1 MGNFHIATATAA
13 LNILL
18 IPESVAGSA
27 SWEYKQG
34 HVLKGGPWFPSITSV
49 TFKLLPFPFNL
60 ELQSC
65 VHEECLISA
74 TNTSQGARA
83 ASARAFVHSLNILIK
98 YARMYGYEHKRTE
111 AQFATTWKELQ
122 QGLPTTGDSGFLL
135 GVSDNK
141 LLLDG
146 IPLETGNAERSFATL
161 LSTAGLASL
170 HFSKD
175 VTEEDFV
182 RLVRA
187 FTVAGSKAQDV
198 SKQIKEALSSGT
210 HSGTIKINE
219 VKFVAADP
227 LTGDVSIAAQ
237 IAAQT
242 LGPEFKQ
249 WLNDPQKLLQL
260 IAAAEGANSGGGP
273 APAGGVPMV
282 PLGSVPNPPQASG
295 KGVWVPEGTP
305 IGMPGGTAAAAAPA
319 WTGGMVP
326 LQEQEVIQAI
336 RLLTRFGQVQQ
347 DPTMKEE
354 DLHKELT
361 ETDPNTRL
369 NLQQLLGSLA
379 GQVSSEEQDTPLLM
393 KAAEH
398 MAIRFAIERYQKGEV
413 KVNAVHQMMEHMS
426 RQMDSLRS
434 ILKLQEEK
442 MSKAGI
448 LVESHADILDRMF
461 WAEVPEAGKKSVLM
475 SHEAPCVPPRNLRQF
490 VELLLDRDD
499 RQSATEILNNYSSCL
514 SARDTE
520 PRRRTAIGL
529 SQLADLYSRL
539 GGQPMGQAVRCLSEQ
554 LINEK
559 DPELQSLLSAAFV
572 RLSQEASSSKH
583 YGAVNEVCAG
593 MERISL
599 ERPVLMG
606 DLRPRVG
613 VENRLPEFIEEALQ
627 LDPIPPDMLSV
638 LRRTSQSGAE
648 HLADR
653 FFRCM
658 RRDECDRMIELVHQL
673 GSPILS
679 QLREI
684 LRTGQ
689 PRQAAGAVG
698 LVSRLDVGTLLELLP
713 ARMPEWNRFYHDI
726 IVRQIAY
733 GAAVDRGRTLLELA
747 EILDPLVLPEAVDEI
762 GMSGDM
768 TATPPL
774 IAMARPGDTASRSPY
789 VQLKAIESLGRLKDS
804 EAVAILR
811 EILEAK
817 KTFSWVHHRELR
829 IAAAQAL
836 SKTDPRYS
844 SQVLSDSGL
853 ETAELA
859 IAPLDFAP
867 ACPWVRQRRY
877 ERLVLAKTVPAIIG
891 SSWGK
896 SRIMIRELSLGGGM
910 GTKED
915 NLRIGS
921 EADLEIS
928 VGMRAKIRAHVL
940 LRRARV
946 NEVGFEIV
954 STDLE
959 SRYRLRRLLVDALNH
974 SPSNKGHEW
983 SGDRKV

>member
-1 MGNFHIATATAA
+1 
-13 LNILL
+13 
-18 IPESVAGSA
+18 
-27 SWEYKQG
+27 
-34 HVLKGGPWFPSITSV
+34 
-49 TFKLLPFPFNL
+49 
-60 ELQSC
+60 
-65 VHEECLISA
+65 
-74 TNTSQGARA
+74 
-83 ASARAFVHSLNILIK
+83 
-98 YARMYGYEHKRTE
+98 MYGYNHKRTE
-111 AQFATTWKELQ
+111 AQFETTWNELQ
-122 QGLPTTGDSGFLL
+122 SALPGGGFLL

-146 IPLETGNAERSFATL
+146 IPLESGQSEKSFATL
-161 LSTAGLASL
+161 LTTAGLASL

-187 FTVAGSKAQDV
+187 FTVAGSKATDV
-198 SKQIKEALSSGT
+198 AKQIKEALGGT
-210 HSGTIKINE
+210 KQGSIKINE

-260 IAAAEGANSGGGP
+260 IAAAEGANSGGGRGSP
-273 APAGGVPMV
+273 DGTPMV
-282 PLGSVPNPPQASG
+282 PLGSVPNFGSA
-295 KGVWVPEGTP
+295 KG
-305 IGMPGGTAAAAAPA
+305 GGTGSGGAGGTGGGTGTGTGAAPA
-319 WTGGMVP
+319 WSGGMVP

-347 DPTMKEE
+347 DPSVKEE
-354 DLHKELT
+354 DLQKELCA
-361 ETDPNTRL
+361 TDPNTRL

-379 GQVSSEEQDTPLLM
+379 ARAASAEEEDTPLLM

-398 MAIRFAIERYQKGEV
+398 MAIRFALERYQKGEV

-426 RQMDSLRS
+426 RQMDSLRQ

-461 WAEVPEAGKKSVLM
+461 WAEVPEAGKKSVLL

-490 VELLLDRDD
+490 VELLLERDD
-499 RQSATEILNNYSSCL
+499 KQLASDILNNYSSCL
-514 SARDTE
+514 SAKDLE

-529 SQLADLYSRL
+529 SQIADLYARL
-539 GGQPMGQAVRCLSEQ
+539 GGQPMAQAVRKLTEQ
-554 LINEK
+554 MIAEK
-559 DPELQSLLSAAFV
+559 EAEMQSLLSAAFV
-572 RLSQEASSSKH
+572 RLSQESSAAKNYS
-583 YGAVNEVCAG
+583 AINEVCAG
-593 MERISL
+593 MELISV
-599 ERPVLMG
+599 ERPVLMS

-613 VENRLPEFIEEALQ
+613 VENRLPEFIEEAIRLEPVPAD
-627 LDPIPPDMLSV
+627 LLFV
-638 LRRTSQSGAE
+638 LRRTSQAGAE

-658 RRDECDRMIELVHQL
+658 RRDECDHMIELVKNL
-673 GSPILS
+673 GSPTLL

-689 PRQAAGAVG
+689 PRQASAGVG
-698 LVSRLDVGTLLELLP
+698 LISRLDVGTLLELLP
-713 ARMPEWNRFYHDI
+713 VRLPEWNRFYHDI
-726 IVRQIAY
+726 VVRQIAY
-733 GAAVDRGRTLLELA
+733 GNASDRGRTLLELA
-747 EILDPLVLPEAVDEI
+747 EVLDPLVLAEAVDEI
-762 GMSGDM
+762 GMSGDVS
-768 TATPPL
+768 AVPPL
-774 IAMARPGDTASRSPY
+774 IAMAKPGDAASRSPY
-789 VQLKAIESLGRLKDS
+789 IQLKAIESLGRLKDLES
-804 EAVAILR
+804 VSILR

-817 KTFSWVHHRELR
+817 KTFGWVYHRELR

-836 SKTDPRYS
+836 AKTDPRYGT
-844 SQVLSDSGL
+844 QVMSDSGL
-853 ETAELA
+853 EPSELA
-859 IAPLDFAP
+859 IAPLDMAP

-877 ERLVLAKTVPAIIG
+877 ERLILAKTVSGTIG

-896 SRIMIRELSLGGGM
+896 SKIMIRELSMGGGM

-928 VGMRAKIRAHVL
+928 LGMRSKIRAHVL

-954 STDLE
+954 NTDLE
-959 SRYRLRRLLVDALNH
+959 SRYRLRRLLVDALN
-974 SPSNKGHEW
+974 SPSHSKGHEW
-983 SGDRKV
+983 GGDRKV

>member
-1 MGNFHIATATAA
+1 M
-13 LNILL
+13 
-18 IPESVAGSA
+18 
-27 SWEYKQG
+27 
-34 HVLKGGPWFPSITSV
+34 
-49 TFKLLPFPFNL
+49 
-60 ELQSC
+60 
-65 VHEECLISA
+65 
-74 TNTSQGARA
+74 SQGARS

-98 YARMYGYEHKRTE
+98 YARMYGYDHKRTE
-111 AQFATTWKELQ
+111 AQFETTWNELQ
-122 QGLPTTGDSGFLL
+122 NGLPTAGDQGFLL

-146 IPLETGNAERSFATL
+146 IPLEAGNAERSFGTL
-161 LSTAGLASL
+161 LTTAGLASL

-175 VTEEDFV
+175 VTVEDFT

-198 SKQIKEALSSGT
+198 AKQIKDALSASKN
-210 HSGTIKINE
+210 STIKINE

-260 IAAAEGANSGGGP
+260 IAAAEGANAGGGGGTGAQGTP
-273 APAGGVPMV
+273 GVPMV
-282 PLGSVPNPPQASG
+282 PLGMAPNPV
-295 KGVWVPEGTP
+295 KGGPAGT
-305 IGMPGGTAAAAAPA
+305 GGGATATGAAPA
-319 WTGGMVP
+319 WTGGIVP

-336 RLLTRFGQVQQ
+336 RLLTRFGQVQT
-347 DPTMKEE
+347 DPGVKEE
-354 DLHKELT
+354 DIQKELT
-361 ETDPNTRL
+361 DTDPNTRL

-379 GQVSSEEQDTPLLM
+379 AKATAEQEEDTPLLM

-398 MAIRFAIERYQKGEV
+398 MAIRFALERYQKGEI

-434 ILKLQEEK
+434 ILKMQEDK

-490 VELLLDRDD
+490 VEMLLDRDD
-499 RQSATEILNNYSSCL
+499 NQAAIDILDNYSSCV
-514 SARDTE
+514 SAKEAE

-529 SQLADLYSRL
+529 SQLADLYARVS
-539 GGQPMGQAVRCLSEQ
+539 GPTMGQAIHKLAEQ
-554 LINEK
+554 LIKEK
-559 DPELQSLLSAAFV
+559 DAELQSLLSAAFV
-572 RLSQEASSSKH
+572 RLSQEASASKN
-583 YGAVNEVCAG
+583 YAAVNEVCAG
-593 MERISL
+593 MELISV
-599 ERPVLMG
+599 ERPVLMS

-613 VENRLPEFIEEALQ
+613 VENRLPEFIEEAMRQ
-627 LDPIPPDMLSV
+627 DPIPPDMLSV
-638 LRRTSQSGAE
+638 LRRTCHAGAE

-658 RRDECDRMIELVHQL
+658 RRDECDGMIELVKQL
-673 GSPILS
+673 GSPVLV

-689 PRQAAGAVG
+689 PRQASTAVG

-713 ARMPEWNRFYHDI
+713 VRLPEWNRFYHDVV
-726 IVRQIAY
+726 VRQIAY
-733 GAAVDRGRTLLELA
+733 GNAADRGRTLLELA
-747 EILDPLVLPEAVDEI
+747 EVLDPLVLPEAVDEI

-774 IAMARPGDTASRSPY
+774 IAMARPGEAASRSPF
-789 VQLKAIESLGRLKDS
+789 VQLKAIESLGRLKDT
-804 EAVAILR
+804 EAVATLR
-811 EILEAK
+811 EILETK
-817 KTFSWVHHRELR
+817 KTFGWVHHRELR

-853 ETAELA
+853 EPAELA
-859 IAPLDFAP
+859 IAPLDMAP

-877 ERLVLAKTVPAIIG
+877 ERMVLAKTVTGTIG

-896 SRIMIRELSLGGGM
+896 SRIQIRELSLGGGM

-928 VGMRAKIRAHVL
+928 LGMRSKIRAHVL

-954 STDLE
+954 NTDLE

-974 SPSNKGHEW
+974 VPQGKGQDW

>member
-1 MGNFHIATATAA
+1 
-13 LNILL
+13 
-18 IPESVAGSA
+18 
-27 SWEYKQG
+27 
-34 HVLKGGPWFPSITSV
+34 
-49 TFKLLPFPFNL
+49 
-60 ELQSC
+60 
-65 VHEECLISA
+65 
-74 TNTSQGARA
+74 
-83 ASARAFVHSLNILIK
+83 VHSLNILIK
-98 YARMYGYEHKRTE
+98 YARMYGYDHKRTE
-111 AQFATTWKELQ
+111 GQFETTWNELQ

-146 IPLETGNAERSFATL
+146 IPLETGNAERSFAQL
-161 LSTAGLASL
+161 LNTAGLASL

-175 VTEEDFV
+175 VTVADFT

-187 FTVAGSKAQDV
+187 FTVAGSKATDV
-198 SKQIKEALSSGT
+198 AKQIKDALGENKDS
-210 HSGTIKINE
+210 TIKINE

-260 IAAAEGANSGGGP
+260 IAAAEGANAGGG
-273 APAGGVPMV
+273 ATNADGVPMV
-282 PLGSVPNPPQASG
+282 PLGSAPSGG
-295 KGVWVPEGTP
+295 KGG
-305 IGMPGGTAAAAAPA
+305 GGGTGTGTGTGVAPA
-319 WTGGMVP
+319 WTGQTVP

-336 RLLTRFGQVQQ
+336 RLLTRFGQVSQ
-347 DPTMKEE
+347 DPNIKEQ
-354 DLHKELT
+354 DLQKELT
-361 ETDPNTRL
+361 DTDPNTRL

-379 GQVSSEEQDTPLLM
+379 AKAATDEEDTPLLM

-398 MAIRFAIERYQKGEV
+398 MAIRFALERYQKGEI

-426 RQMDSLRS
+426 RQMDSLRQ

-461 WAEVPEAGKKSVLM
+461 WAEVPESGKKSVLM
-475 SHEAPCVPPRNLRQF
+475 SHEAPCVPPRNIRQF
-490 VELLLDRDD
+490 VEVLLDREDN
-499 RQSATEILNNYSSCL
+499 QSAEEVLNNYSSCL
-514 SARDTE
+514 TAKDIES
-520 PRRRTAIGL
+520 RRRTAIGI

-539 GGQPMGQAVRCLSEQ
+539 GGQALGLAIRRLSEQ
-554 LINEK
+554 LVADK

-572 RLSQEASSSKH
+572 RLSQESSASKN
-583 YGAVNEVCAG
+583 YAAVNEVCVG
-593 MERISL
+593 MEL
-599 ERPVLMG
+599 VGVQRPVLMNE
-606 DLRPRVG
+606 LRPRVG
-613 VENRLPEFIEEALQ
+613 VENRLPEFIEEALR
-627 LDPIPPDMLSV
+627 LDSMPADLLAV
-638 LRRTSQSGAE
+638 LRRTCQSGAE

-658 RRDECDRMIELVHQL
+658 RRDECDRMIELVTQL
-673 GSPILS
+673 GSPALT

-689 PRQAAGAVG
+689 PRQASTAVG
-698 LVSRLDVGTLLELLP
+698 LVSRLDVRTLLELLP
-713 ARMPEWNRFYHDI
+713 MRLPEWNRFYHDVV
-726 IVRQIAY
+726 VRQIAY
-733 GAAVDRGRTLLELA
+733 GNASDRGRTLLELA
-747 EILDPLVLPEAVDEI
+747 EILDPFVLPEAVDEI
-762 GMSGDM
+762 GMSGDI
-768 TATPPL
+768 TAVPPL
-774 IAMARPGDTASRSPY
+774 IAMARPGDAASRSPF
-789 VQLKAIESLGRLKDS
+789 VQLKAVESLGRLRDP
-804 EAVAILR
+804 EAVPTLR

-817 KTFSWVHHRELR
+817 KTFGWVHHRELR

-844 SQVLSDSGL
+844 SQVVSDTGL
-853 ETAELA
+853 EPAELA
-859 IAPLDFAP
+859 IAALDMAP

-877 ERLVLAKTVPAIIG
+877 ERMVLSKTVPATIG

-896 SRIMIRELSLGGGM
+896 SRIMIHELSLGGGM

-915 NLRIGS
+915 NLRVGT

-928 VGMRAKIRAHVL
+928 LGMRSKIRAHVL

-954 STDLE
+954 ETDLE
-959 SRYRLRRLLVDALNH
+959 SRYRLRRLLIDALNRV
-974 SPSNKGHEW
+974 PQNKGQEW
-983 SGDRKV
+983 SGERKV

>member
-1 MGNFHIATATAA
+1 
-13 LNILL
+13 
-18 IPESVAGSA
+18 
-27 SWEYKQG
+27 
-34 HVLKGGPWFPSITSV
+34 
-49 TFKLLPFPFNL
+49 
-60 ELQSC
+60 
-65 VHEECLISA
+65 
-74 TNTSQGARA
+74 
-83 ASARAFVHSLNILIK
+83 
-98 YARMYGYEHKRTE
+98 MYGYEHKRTE
-111 AQFATTWKELQ
+111 AQFETTWSELQ
-122 QGLPTTGDSGFLL
+122 SALPSGGFLL

-146 IPLETGNAERSFATL
+146 IPLESGQAEKSFATL
-161 LSTAGLASL
+161 LTTAGLASL

-175 VTEEDFV
+175 VTEQDFV

-187 FTVAGSKAQDV
+187 FTVAGSKATDV
-198 SKQIKEALSSGT
+198 AKQIKEALGGSKSG
-210 HSGTIKINE
+210 SIKINE

-260 IAAAEGANSGGGP
+260 IAAAEGATSGGGK
-273 APAGGVPMV
+273 GTGDGTPMV
-282 PLGSVPNPPQASG
+282 PLGSIPNPPLGRGTGSG
-295 KGVWVPEGTP
+295 SGGPGSGSSGT
-305 IGMPGGTAAAAAPA
+305 GSGTGTGTGAAPA

-347 DPTMKEE
+347 DPSIKEE
-354 DLHKELT
+354 DLQKELS

-369 NLQQLLGSLA
+369 SLQQLLGSLA
-379 GQVSSEEQDTPLLM
+379 ARATSAEEEDTPLLM

-398 MAIRFAIERYQKGEV
+398 MAIRFALERYSKGEV

-426 RQMDSLRS
+426 RQMDSLRQ

-461 WAEVPEAGKKSVLM
+461 WAEVPEAGKKSVLL

-490 VELLLDRDD
+490 VEMLLERDD
-499 RQSATEILNNYSSCL
+499 KQLASDILNNYSSCL
-514 SARDTE
+514 AAKDVE

-529 SQLADLYSRL
+529 SQIADLYSRL
-539 GGQPMGQAVRCLSEQ
+539 GGQPMAQAVRKLSEQ
-554 LINEK
+554 IIAEK
-559 DPELQSLLSAAFV
+559 DSEMQSLLSAAFV
-572 RLSQEASSSKH
+572 RLSQESSAAKN
-583 YGAVNEVCAG
+583 YAAINEVCAG
-593 MERISL
+593 MELISV
-599 ERPVLMG
+599 ERPVLMS

-613 VENRLPEFIEEALQ
+613 VENRLPEFIEEAIHVEQVPADL
-627 LDPIPPDMLSV
+627 LAV
-638 LRRTSQSGAE
+638 LRRTSQAGAE

-658 RRDECDRMIELVHQL
+658 RRDECDHMIELVKNL
-673 GSPILS
+673 GSPVLL

-689 PRQAAGAVG
+689 PRQASGGVG
-698 LVSRLDVGTLLELLP
+698 LISRLDVGTLLELLP
-713 ARMPEWNRFYHDI
+713 VRLPEWNRFYHDI
-726 IVRQIAY
+726 VVRQIAY
-733 GAAVDRGRTLLELA
+733 GAAPDRGRTLLELA
-747 EILDPLVLPEAVDEI
+747 EVLDPIVLPEAVDEI
-762 GMSGDM
+762 GMSGDLS
-768 TATPPL
+768 AVPPL
-774 IAMARPGDTASRSPY
+774 IAMAKPGDAASRSPY
-789 VQLKAIESLGRLKDS
+789 VQLKAIESLGRLKDQES
-804 EAVAILR
+804 VAVLR
-811 EILEAK
+811 DIVEAK
-817 KTFSWVHHRELR
+817 KTFGWVYHRELR

-836 SKTDPRYS
+836 AKTDPRYS
-844 SQVLSDSGL
+844 TQVMSDSGL
-853 ETAELA
+853 EPAELA
-859 IAPLDFAP
+859 IAPLDMAP

-877 ERLVLAKTVPAIIG
+877 ERLVLAKTVMGTIG

-896 SRIMIRELSLGGGM
+896 SKIMIRELSLGGGM

-928 VGMRAKIRAHVL
+928 LGMRSKVRAHVL

-954 STDLE
+954 NTDLE
-959 SRYRLRRLLVDALNH
+959 SRYKLRRLLVEALN
-974 SPSNKGHEW
+974 SGTKTKGTEW
-983 SGDRKV
+983 SGDRKL